1 MNKFTKILLTAL
13 CLVLVVA
20 LSVGGT
26 LAWLTDNT
34 ETVTNTFTVGDINIT
49 LVEHEYDPEDTDA
62 KLNDTPVD
70 EVSYK
75 LIPGTTYFKDPTLT
89 LKAGSEKCYLFV
101 KFEEIND
108 PATYLV
114 YDSILDKEG
123 NNWTQGKGDDA
134 DDADHIPTNVWYR
147 VMEAIPADGED
158 AEFELLAGNE
168 VMVKGTIVK
177 ADPGTGEVVMPAD
190 DAQPQLKYT
199 AYAVQFDNVE
209 SAADAWAMVAD

>member
-177 ADPGTGEVVMPAD
+177 ANPGTGEVVMPAD

>member
-70 EVSYK
+70 GVSYK

-108 PATYLV
+108 PATYLE